1 MRDMAKHRAEII
13 EHLETAL
20 ALCDQASEP
29 IVGYLVERAL
39 DEARSAQRGLQPPK
53 SPYP

>member
-1 MRDMAKHRAEII
+1 MRDTAKYRAEII

-29 IVGYLVERAL
+29 IVGYLIERAL
-39 DEARSAQRGLQPPK
+39 DEARASHWTGTHPPSK
-53 SPYP
+53 RA